1 MLGEALEQALALL
14 RTPLLRQSFSARPLP
29 DDTGQLVQMAS
40 GSSALVAEAAQ
51 RTGETE
57 STVLEAARFYLQEV
71 MFFQAADAYRVL
83 GVARNADYQQIKSNY
98 RLLQRWLHPDRDDG
112 DGMSVHAARV
122 NQAWAEL
129 RSPERRSAYDARLSQ
144 EQPSIPVI
152 DPIAPTRPRA
162 MIPDWHADQDA
173 EPGVSIR
180 RGLPLAAL
188 IGVGGCLLLGMLVV
202 RQLQLEPPS
211 WEPSQGK
218 SGSAKVAGSDEADDA
233 GRLPASAAATPA
245 DALAE
250 PPVPTQVLK
259 VGSPPVSAQARV
271 VAREVSVAVPV
282 AMTSRSAKGA
292 SPFEVMT
299 NVEQPLPI
307 DVADTARERLP
318 SVKEAVRTDA
328 TKTRVATIPPP
339 PVRAPASVPG
349 NRHEDSNA
357 IAKRTQ
363 SGSPSVAVP
372 EIPEANLAQ
381 VVAAQQRAQQIVVY
395 LAAANSRPPPVW
407 NDLRTQQQVERMRQ
421 DLHGRNDTLGSRGE
435 SFSLAEPQWRIR
447 ADAATLDS
455 GYRFAG
461 THDTAETGRLRMT
474 MVWRQGRWLVSRVL
488 LDPGVQ

>member
-1 MLGEALEQALALL
+1 MSGEALEQALALL

-29 DDTGQLVQMAS
+29 DDTAQLVQMAS
-40 GSSALVAEAAQ
+40 GSSVLVAEAAQ

-71 MFFQAADAYRVL
+71 MFFQGADAYRVL
-83 GVARNADYQQIKSNY
+83 GVARDADDQRIKSNY

-144 EQPSIPVI
+144 EQSSIPAIV
-152 DPIAPTRPRA
+152 PIAPTRPRVVL
-162 MIPDWHADQDA
+162 PDWHADQDA
-173 EPGVSIR
+173 EPGVNLR

-188 IGVGGCLLLGMLVV
+188 MGVGGCLLLGILVV
-202 RQLQLEPPS
+202 RQLQLEPPA
-211 WEPSQGK
+211 WEPSQEK
-218 SGSAKVAGSDEADDA
+218 PGSAKVADSDEAGDA
-233 GRLPASAAATPA
+233 GRSPASFVTTPA

-250 PPVPTQVLK
+250 PPAPMQVLK
-259 VGSPPVSAQARV
+259 ASSPPVPAQARV
-271 VAREVSVAVPV
+271 AREVRVAVPV
-282 AMTSRSAKGA
+282 AMTPRSAKAA
-292 SPFEVMT
+292 SPPEAMA
-299 NVEQPLPI
+299 NVKQPSPI

-318 SVKEAVRTDA
+318 SVKEAVRTSA
-328 TKTRVATIPPP
+328 TKTRVATIPPA
-339 PVRAPASVPG
+339 PVRAPARVPG
-349 NRHEDSNA
+349 NQHADSNA
-357 IAKRTQ
+357 IARKTR
-363 SGSPSVAVP
+363 SRSPSVAVP

-395 LAAANSRPPPVW
+395 LTAANSRPPPVW

-421 DLHGRNDTLGSRGE
+421 DLHGRNDTLGSRGQ

-461 THDTAETGRLRMT
+461 THDSTETGRLRMT